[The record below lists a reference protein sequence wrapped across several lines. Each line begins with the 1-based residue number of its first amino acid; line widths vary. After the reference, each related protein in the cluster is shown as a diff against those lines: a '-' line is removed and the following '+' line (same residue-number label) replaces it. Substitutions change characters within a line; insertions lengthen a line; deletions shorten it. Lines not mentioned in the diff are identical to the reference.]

1 VTPKKPSN
9 RIYGMNSTTR
19 EEVVGL
25 RVVAVVGLQGH
36 LFQQRVQVALQVD
49 PNVAMPVLLYFF
61 VGDVA
66 R

>member
-1 VTPKKPSN
+1 
-9 RIYGMNSTTR
+9 MNSTTR

-25 RVVAVVGLQGH
+25 GVMAVVRLQGH

-49 PNVAMPVLLYFF
+49 PNVAVPVLLYFF